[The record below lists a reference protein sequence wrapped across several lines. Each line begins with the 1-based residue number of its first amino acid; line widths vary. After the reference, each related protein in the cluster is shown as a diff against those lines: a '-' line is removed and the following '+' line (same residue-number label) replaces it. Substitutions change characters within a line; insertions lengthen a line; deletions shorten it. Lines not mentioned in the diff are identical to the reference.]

1 MEAIIAIAI
10 TAILFFFFIKKGKS
24 EVREQTTEDVINS
37 AYVEAYKL
45 VIKQK
50 KDINE
55 IDHILESKGLNESQ
69 RNSIMVSLLQIRN
82 DKKTIRE
89 QRIANAP
96 SDILYGGIWC
106 IGGIA
111 LTCLSLLLS
120 DFIGIGALFG
130 GAIIYGVQRVIRG
143 LFYKFTRMS

>member
-120 DFIGIGALFG
+120 DFIGIGVLFG

>member
-1 MEAIIAIAI
+1 MEAILAIVI
-10 TAILFFFFIKKGKS
+10 TAILFCFFIRKGKS
-24 EVREQTTEDVINS
+24 EILEQTTENVINS
-37 AYVEAYKL
+37 AYAEAYKL

-55 IDHILESKGLNESQ
+55 VDHILELKGLDESQ
-69 RNSIMVSLLQIRN
+69 RNSIIVSLLQIRS
-82 DKKTIRE
+82 DKKAKRE

-111 LTCLSLLLS
+111 LTCLSLRLS
-120 DFIGIGALFG
+120 DFIGIGVLFG
-130 GAIIYGVQRVIRG
+130 GAIIYGVKRVVRG